1 MLLFLGRGGSNLTIL
16 MHKPCSNLVRGRKKP
31 DHILTGESWR
41 MAGFTVQKCKLVKSQ
56 HAHLQI
62 LSKFRP
68 KRSIFLN
75 MQNAF
80 ACNKKKT
87 RIRYSTFG
95 NHIHLTI
102 FEFSMEILRVT

>member
-1 MLLFLGRGGSNLTIL
+1 MLLFLGSGGSNLTIL
-16 MHKPCSNLVRGRKKP
+16 MHEPCSNLVRGRKKP

-41 MAGFTVQKCKLVKSQ
+41 MAGFTVQKRKLAKSQ

-80 ACNKKKT
+80 ACNKK
-87 RIRYSTFG
+87 
-95 NHIHLTI
+95 NP
-102 FEFSMEILRVT
+102 E